1 MKKIDWAAKLSSR
14 KFWALLAALATS
26 VLTAAGA
33 GDNVVLHVTGVIGAV
48 GACAA
53 YMLAEGLADGASK
66 ASGDSAD
73 SGGRNSVDKAEE

>member
-26 VLTAAGA
+26 ILTAAGA
-33 GDNVVLHVTGVIGAV
+33 GDNVVLQVTGVIGAV
-48 GACAA
+48 GACVA

-66 ASGDSAD
+66 TDGAD
-73 SGGRNSVDKAEE
+73 GEKTED